1 MTSRMSNLDE
11 TLVKLAGELTGDPE
25 TKAFYGNVEAL
36 QDSIIELCQKAFH
49 RFCGQTK
56 GGPAGQLLP
65 ISVNQIGFQNAQAS
79 LRRGEVFDLVYVV
92 PESVALWEM
101 LQVLENEVEK
111 VAQAVRTAGGDGML
125 HSPGLEFTYEGAAV
139 KLLLANDADVSK
151 ISPDTVN
158 SRVAGLIARLVSK
171 SILDSVPDLGAF
183 HGLLKCIR
191 LWAKQRGL
199 YGPSHDFG
207 YIGGMGW
214 AICCAH
220 ICQANPQSRS
230 LEQLF
235 TSFFMIMSGWDVQMP
250 ISIQPHSQ
258 AQAFEGE
265 ISQGA
270 GYKVVLPVGKG
281 LSATPNLT
289 ASAAHQLQKE
299 FRRGNRMC
307 AKIHAGAAEWSDVYA
322 SSKFVERY
330 LHFLQIDVTAASDA
344 IMSQWLLWCRRH
356 LQGIAET
363 LESVR
368 TCHLRTRPWPVWVSF
383 KDPDWHVAKTL
394 LIALRISPPISASSQ
409 AGAKPV
415 VDLREVLVTVFEKLC
430 AWPYAT
436 KHLGEFDLYIRHM
449 SQPEVMSWLSS
460 AELDLPVQRQLRVR
474 DEEQWT
480 SL

>member
-1 MTSRMSNLDE
+1 MSNLDE

-25 TKAFYGNVEAL
+25 TKQCE
-36 QDSIIELCQKAFH
+36 DSIIELCQKAFH

-191 LWAKQRGL
+191 LWAKQRDHAL
-199 YGPSHDFG
+199 MLRHDFG

-270 GYKVVLPVGKG
+270 GYKVVLPVGKAPS
-281 LSATPNLT
+281 LWNATCTSCKLT
-289 ASAAHQLQKE
+289 
-299 FRRGNRMC
+299 
-307 AKIHAGAAEWSDVYA
+307 
-322 SSKFVERY
+322 
-330 LHFLQIDVTAASDA
+330 
-344 IMSQWLLWCRRH
+344 
-356 LQGIAET
+356 
-363 LESVR
+363 
-368 TCHLRTRPWPVWVSF
+368 LR
-383 KDPDWHVAKTL
+383 
-394 LIALRISPPISASSQ
+394 
-409 AGAKPV
+409 
-415 VDLREVLVTVFEKLC
+415 
-430 AWPYAT
+430 
-436 KHLGEFDLYIRHM
+436 
-449 SQPEVMSWLSS
+449 
-460 AELDLPVQRQLRVR
+460 LRVMP
-474 DEEQWT
+474 
-480 SL
+480 S